1 MKVPQLGKSLVTLLV
16 LSGTVLFSVAAP
28 VPRCPDPQF
37 DVCSEDT
44 RASIHDRLLVR
55 DLMAKE
61 NPSFD
66 FNITASVPTGI
77 LRSLEEDG
85 STGTRGQEGLTSHP
99 CTKQL
104 SPEQDRICQWSFHCD
119 FNPLRLPT
127 TIFQAQLIGSAVVK
141 LNRHNKQTDEN
152 VLVECQC
159 RRVTAP
165 VTVLT
170 FENCTA
176 DGKDEWTLA
185 SIPVGVSYSC
195 ARVAQE

>member
-28 VPRCPDPQF
+28 VPQCPDPQF

-104 SPEQDRICQWSFHCD
+104 SPEQDRICQWSYHCD

-141 LNRHNKQTDEN
+141 LNHGN
-152 VLVECQC
+152 VVECQC

-176 DGKDEWTLA
+176 DGDDEWTLT

-195 ARVAQE
+195 VRVQRQ